1 MTMRRQTMDTS
12 PRTGPEDRQDVLD
25 PLATPR
31 PLRHPGHWITG
42 AVAVALGA
50 LAVWQ
55 VAGNDQLQWGVFW
68 QYLFSEPI
76 LAGLVV
82 TLKLTLLAQAI
93 AIAVG
98 AGLALL
104 GESRNPVL
112 RLIVRG
118 YVGFFRGLP
127 LLVLLLI
134 CFNAALF
141 VPQIGVGAWN
151 WKVNDLISGFTAAI
165 IGLALHES
173 AFMVEIIR
181 SGFISVSAGQMEA
194 AKSIGMKRGMAM
206 RSIVIPQAIRVII
219 PPTGN
224 QFISLL
230 KASALVAVIGGG
242 DLLTRAQQIYGAN
255 FAVIPLLMV
264 ASFWYLVLVSLAS
277 LGQHFLER
285 HFALAGA
292 RKRTRPEQAKPVEGD
307 GR

>member
-1 MTMRRQTMDTS
+1 MSQDTGLRS
-12 PRTGPEDRQDVLD
+12 GHGDRPAVAD
-25 PLATPR
+25 PLAAPR

-42 AVAVALGA
+42 AAALALGA
-50 LAVWQ
+50 VTLWRI
-55 VAGNDQLQWGVFW
+55 AGNDHLQWNVFW

-76 LAGLVV
+76 LDGLVV
-82 TLKLTLLAQAI
+82 TLELTLLAQAM

-98 AGLALL
+98 AGLALM
-104 GESRNPVL
+104 GESPNPVL
-112 RLIVRG
+112 RLLVRG

-141 VPQIGVGAWN
+141 VPRVGVGAWS
-151 WKVNDLISGFTAAI
+151 WDVNELISGFTAAV

-173 AFMVEIIR
+173 AFMAEIIR
-181 SGFISVSAGQMEA
+181 SGFLSVSAGQMEA
-194 AKSIGMKRGMAM
+194 AKSIGMKRTTAM
-206 RSIVIPQAIRVII
+206 RSIIVPQAIRVII

-277 LGQHFLER
+277 VGQHFLEKR
-285 HFALAGA
+285 FALGDA
-292 RKRTRPEQAKPVEGD
+292 RDRGSSAAAMSAEGD
-307 GR
+307 RA